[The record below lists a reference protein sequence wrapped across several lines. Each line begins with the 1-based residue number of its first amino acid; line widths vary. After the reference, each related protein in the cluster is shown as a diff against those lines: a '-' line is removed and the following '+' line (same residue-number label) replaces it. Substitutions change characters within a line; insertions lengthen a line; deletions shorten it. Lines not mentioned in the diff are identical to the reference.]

1 MTRPSVS
8 PKHKLALL
16 FLVCVSV
23 HGGALLFSH
32 AARHNTLSQAP
43 ELLPAEHRE
52 ELPPVW

>member
-23 HGGALLFSH
+23 LGGALLFSH